1 MVIHSTFSDFA
12 LFLYIHMAHA
22 DGYYHPSEQDVIL
35 EKLPKLFPS
44 ESNPSGK
51 LSAAIQEYKKLS
63 PDDLPTLIQESF
75 RHFNEVKFTQR
86 YKIYT
91 DMYDIINADGKVD
104 ESETRALNALKSII
118 DAGSHSHSA

>member
-1 MVIHSTFSDFA
+1 VQTSRLYYSLFYFA
-12 LFLYIHMAHA
+12 SL
-22 DGYYHPSEQDVIL
+22 
-35 EKLPKLFPS
+35 
-44 ESNPSGK
+44 N
-51 LSAAIQEYKKLS
+51 